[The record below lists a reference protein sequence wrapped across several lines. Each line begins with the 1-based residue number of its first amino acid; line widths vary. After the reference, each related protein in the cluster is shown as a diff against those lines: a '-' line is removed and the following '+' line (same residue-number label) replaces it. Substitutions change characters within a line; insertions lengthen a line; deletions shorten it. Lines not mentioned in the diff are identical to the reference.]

1 LSLIDAKEL
10 DLEFKVDS
18 SSPEYN
24 LIDITLTSNQN
35 RTLVI
40 LGNTVI
46 PEFTTTSFI
55 LILSVI
61 ILILIIKSMSMMNFK
76 LYKKNQKE

>member
-1 LSLIDAKEL
+1 MSLIDAKEL